1 MCSTPLEANSVA
13 ATKSTS
19 VLHAPAERFSSHR
32 LNFISLL
39 SYTNWGNA
47 ALASC
52 HESTF
57 IYLLQECNHNA
68 LSPCTAPFSF
78 AKADAAIQKAI
89 QQLFF
94 VFILS
99 KWVGLT
105 IRWCT
110 KQNMGS
116 HYLQSLKD
124 LELRSFEANFT
135 SMAFWRVMPAIHLAF

>member
-1 MCSTPLEANSVA
+1 VA

-39 SYTNWGNA
+39 SCTTWGNV

-52 HESTF
+52 NESTF
-57 IYLLQECNHNA
+57 TSFRNVWFTIAMLYRCV
-68 LSPCTAPFSF
+68 PGPFCF
-78 AKADAAIQKAI
+78 VKADAAIQKAI
-89 QQLFF
+89 QQLLF

-99 KWVGLT
+99 KWVGST

-135 SMAFWRVMPAIHLAF
+135 SMAFWKVMPAIHFAF